1 MDTAQKIYYML
12 LEFNLGDAVM
22 HIVYIDASSAIL
34 LYKTGLFDLCAQ
46 YFSMIMETCV
56 YKEVQVPD
64 HPGAN
69 FFLSMV
75 QKDSVK
81 VCRTYPDDLIDI
93 SLSENLDLGERQ
105 TIALY
110 CRNACSDQRSFI
122 IIDDAKGAKFCMRHK
137 IPFINALLV
146 PKILWFAGILNK
158 NDYLDKT
165 AMVIEKGRYS
175 RTVIEKAR
183 ALSSLDLAIFI
194 PDETRS

>member
-1 MDTAQKIYYML
+1 ML
-12 LEFNLGDAVM
+12 LEFNFGDAVM

-34 LYKTGLFDLCAQ
+34 LYKTGLFDLCAH

-75 QKDSVK
+75 QKNRVK
-81 VCRTYPDDLIDI
+81 VCISNPDGLIEI
-93 SLSENLDLGERQ
+93 NLPENLDLGERQ

-110 CRNACSDQRSFI
+110 CQNACPDQRSFI
-122 IIDDAKGAKFCMRHK
+122 IIDDAKGAKFCLKRK
-137 IPFINALLV
+137 LPFINALLV

-158 NDYLDKT
+158 NDYINKT
-165 AMVIEKGRYS
+165 ALVIEKGRYS
-175 RTVIEKAR
+175 RTVIEKAK

-194 PDETRS
+194 PDET